1 MGAWIETSG
10 IVYETCLPRVAPFM
24 GAWIETTLTNLSI
37 AKKKVA
43 PFMGAWIETSHY
55 FKYYLQFLVAPFM
68 GAWIETLSK
77 NFRKIRKP
85 SHPSWVRGLKRE
97 NIFDLKYDEC
107 RTLHGCVD

>member
-1 MGAWIETSG
+1 
-10 IVYETCLPRVAPFM
+10 
-24 GAWIETTLTNLSI
+24 
-37 AKKKVA
+37 
-43 PFMGAWIETSHY
+43 MGAWIETSHY